1 MVQLRRFLANKV
13 EFDKI
18 LEHYPNNIEYVES
31 SDIYGYFCGT
41 YYKGLS
47 TKKIYTD
54 NQQYIILPEILLNG
68 VFDNIKGC
76 TEYKQV
82 LVRLDI
88 SVTSIT
94 KDYTGS
100 WCYSQLLKILKK
112 VYKMS
117 EIEEILH
124 SYDNVKYNDGLKQ
137 YHYNFNQYDINPD
150 IIYEITNCSKYD
162 INGAHEDALIE
173 MFPKAKDLLLK
184 QEELKQ
190 KAKKN
195 GDKETV
201 RRIKSIFNYCV
212 GFLKRKG
219 YVGAYNYIVQKTT
232 RKLLDAIDYVGG
244 ELLYANTDGF
254 LVQNGEYKLNTSQ
267 KLGEFKLEHEG
278 SIYLY
283 IDKNYFMF
291 EYESNGKLEQV
302 GSNLQEVRPYI
313 KLSEGKVVHYD
324 RVRIKVG
331 ELNNKPVYTQ
341 EAKNIK
347 IDTKIIKRR

>member
-1 MVQLRRFLANKV
+1 MVQLRRFLANKLD
-13 EFDKI
+13 FNKI
-18 LEHYPNNIEYVES
+18 LDYYPSDVVYVKPD
-31 SDIYGYFCGT
+31 DIYSYFCGT
-41 YYKGLS
+41 YVKGIS

-54 NQQYIILPEILLNG
+54 NEQYIILPEILLNG
-68 VFDNIKGC
+68 LFDNIKGC
-76 TEYKQV
+76 TEFKQV
-82 LVRLDI
+82 VVRLDI
-88 SVTSIT
+88 TMEHVTR
-94 KDYTGS
+94 DYTGS

-112 VYKMS
+112 VYTTD

-124 SYDNVKYNDGLKQ
+124 SYDNIEYNDGLKQ
-137 YHYNFNQYDINPD
+137 FHYNFDQFEINPD
-150 IIYEITNCSKYD
+150 VIYELSCCTKYD
-162 INGAHEDALIE
+162 INGAHEYALIE

-190 KAKKN
+190 KAKKS

-219 YVGAYNYIVQKTT
+219 YVGAYNFIVQKTT
-232 RKLLDAIDYVGG
+232 TTLFNAIEEVDG

-254 LVQNGEYKLNTSQ
+254 LVKDEKHRLPTST

-278 SIYLY
+278 NVYLY

-291 EYESNGKLEQV
+291 EYNNGKVEQV

-313 KLSEGKVVHYD
+313 KLSEGQVAHYD
-324 RVRIKVG
+324 RVRIKIG
-331 ELNNKPVYTQ
+331 EVNNKAIYTQ
-341 EAKNIK
+341 EARNIVTE
-347 IDTKIIKRR
+347 TKVIKRR